1 MSIHRLLRDSKKK
14 EMAQALAVS
23 LSIQIVTMPVIAYFF
38 FSIPLYGVLINLLVI
53 PLMGMI
59 IWSGIFSLCLSAFCI
74 PLAKFMIYPAS
85 ATLFFYQWIC
95 NLCEN

>member
-59 IWSGIFSLCLSAFCI
+59 IW
-74 PLAKFMIYPAS
+74 
-85 ATLFFYQWIC
+85 
-95 NLCEN
+95 